1 MTLLLL
7 ILLPL
12 VLGILCFL
20 AKPAAKHIALGTAGA
35 LVGLGVSALIASQS
49 APLGFSAAWMPQLGA
64 TFALL
69 GDNMSTMLAMLSGLV
84 LLVVMLTQL
93 NKEVENPGA
102 FYGLMLLS
110 IAGINGVFLAADG
123 LLFYFFWELALIP
136 VYFLCSQWGGER
148 RIPVTFKFFIYT
160 FLGSLMML
168 AGLIYLYLHTGPIY
182 AGSPGN
188 WPSTTASAWSPAGH
202 SYALNDLMNAAQGL
216 DAATQTWIFALIF
229 VAFAIK
235 MPIFPFH
242 TWQPDTYEASPT
254 PVTIILS
261 ALMVKMGIYG
271 VIRWVVPFFPSA
283 VAEWGNVII
292 SLSLIGLVYAS
303 CIAMMQTDLKRL
315 VAYSSIAHMGLM
327 SAAAFSIQSPDTM
340 HAELN
345 TSAHGLLVQ
354 MFNHG
359 INITGMW
366 LLVQMIENRYGTR
379 DMTKLGGMASGAPWM
394 SVALVIIAFANIAL
408 PLTNGFI
415 GEFMLFNGIFQSAS
429 QYHIV
434 FMAVAGIGIIL
445 GAVYT
450 LTMVQRVAYGN
461 AVEGIAT
468 TDLSVNEWWA
478 LGIVVT
484 IILALGIYPQPFLNL
499 LAPGF

>member
-1 MTLLLL
+1 M
-7 ILLPL
+7 
-12 VLGILCFL
+12 
-20 AKPAAKHIALGTAGA
+20 ALGTAATLTGMGIYA
-35 LVGLGVSALIASQS
+35 AFASQD
-49 APLGFSAAWMPQLGA
+49 APLSFFISWMPQLGA
-64 TFALL
+64 SFSLL
-69 GDNMSTMLAMLSGLV
+69 GDNLSTILTALTGIV
-84 LLVVMLTQL
+84 LLIIMMMQQ
-93 NKEVENPGA
+93 NKEIESPGA

-136 VYFLCSQWGGER
+136 VYFLCSRWGSDR

-160 FLGSLMML
+160 FVGSLMML
-168 AGLIYLYLHTGPIY
+168 AGLIYLYLQTPD
-182 AGSPGN
+182 
-188 WPSTTASAWSPAGH
+188 H
-202 SYALNDLMNAAQGL
+202 SYAYADLRAV
-216 DAATQTWIFALIF
+216 AATLPASTQAWVFGLIF
-229 VAFAIK
+229 IAFAIK

-242 TWQPDTYEASPT
+242 TWQPDTYESSPT

-271 VIRWVVPFFPSA
+271 VIRWVIPFFTGAAAQYS
-283 VAEWGNVII
+283 NII
-292 SLSLIGLVYAS
+292 IMLSVTGIVYAS

-327 SAAAFSIQSPDTM
+327 SAAAFSMQSLDTI
-340 HAELN
+340 HAALN

-366 LLVQMIENRYGTR
+366 LLVQMIEARYGTR

-394 SVALVIIAFANIAL
+394 SIALAIVAFANIAL
-408 PLTNGFI
+408 PLTNGFV

-429 QYHIV
+429 QYNVV
-434 FMAVAGIGIIL
+434 FMVVAGLGVIL

-461 AVEGIAT
+461 PVEGIAV
-468 TDLSVNEWWA
+468 TDLSTNEWWA
-478 LGIVVT
+478 LSIVISL
-484 IILALGIYPQPFLNL
+484 IIFLGVYPQPFLNL
-499 LAPGF
+499 LM